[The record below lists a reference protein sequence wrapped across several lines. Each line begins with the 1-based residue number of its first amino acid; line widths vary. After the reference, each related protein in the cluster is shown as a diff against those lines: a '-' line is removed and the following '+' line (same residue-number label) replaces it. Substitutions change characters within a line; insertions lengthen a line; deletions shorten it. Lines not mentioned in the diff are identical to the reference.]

1 MSSSAMTASDSSS
14 DSSVSSGK
22 IPDLIKIGAIDS
34 TTEQILTTGIIDA
47 VTISQE
53 RARFT
58 LQRVSGFLHSNS
70 KITLG
75 VIPGVARSFYPLQI
89 GVSNLIKSATLTI
102 GNSQVCHV
110 DDYSNFHSYQ
120 SIFMTNENNKEREQY
135 LSQRCMSHAPVYDD
149 RTGAA
154 VGDDLTPNGAS
165 KLGLDV
171 GRNPVIP
178 AAGGAGVHQLLPFQI
193 NDNTSAQTIADA
205 PVYSVYL
212 SDLFP
217 FLKSNQLP
225 CQLIDEEIHIDIT
238 FQDSLSSLG
247 GAGFSRR
254 MCVAATLADTTDF
267 QIDTNE
273 CKLIYDSI
281 SYDGETMR
289 KYAEQNKTLNF
300 QYVDYRLAKRTGD
313 ETAFSDLTFQLGGN
327 GRLVSKVMF
336 ALSDNRNMV
345 PQSLL
350 SGVVSKSSANDNN
363 LSVNLLYNDLY
374 EYNRD
379 RSNPALLFHTTQQ
392 AEGMVPQVTKD
403 EWKVGGSTVGGGIR
417 NAITDETME
426 GHIQSS
432 ADVGLTSNFQ
442 WVAIRPN
449 KGQRVNNKGMDLIY
463 KNPNLD
469 AGSYTLR
476 VYLELL
482 KVATIENGKF
492 SCYFA

>member
-1 MSSSAMTASDSSS
+1 MSDS
-14 DSSVSSGK
+14 K
-22 IPDLIKIGAIDS
+22 IPSLLKIGAIDS
-34 TTEQILTTGIIDA
+34 TTAQFLTTDVIDPT
-47 VTISQE
+47 TISQS

-75 VIPGVARSFYPLQI
+75 VIPGVARSFYPLNI

-102 GNSQVCHV
+102 GSNVVCSIS
-110 DDYSNFHSYQ
+110 DYSDFHSYQ
-120 SIFMTNENNKEREQY
+120 SIFMTNENNKEREQF

-149 RTGAA
+149 RTVPAA
-154 VGDDLTPNGAS
+154 DLTPNGAA
-165 KLGLDV
+165 KTGLDV

-178 AAGGAGVHQLLPFQI
+178 AVGGAGVYELLPFQI
-193 NDNTSAQTIADA
+193 NDNSSAQTIADA
-205 PVYSVYL
+205 PIYSVYL

-217 FLKSNQLP
+217 FLATNSLP
-225 CQLIDEEIHIDIT
+225 CQLISQDIHVDLT
-238 FQDSLSSLG
+238 FQDALSSLG

-254 MCVAATLADTTDF
+254 MCVANGLADTTDF
-267 QIDTNE
+267 QIDTEE

-289 KYAEQNKTLNF
+289 KYAEQNKTLQF
-300 QYVDYRLAKRTGD
+300 SYVDYRLAKRTGD
-313 ETAFSDLTFQLGGN
+313 NAAFSDLVFPIGGN

-336 ALSDNRNMV
+336 ALSEDANTV

-350 SGVVSKSSANDNN
+350 NGVVAKSSTSDNK
-363 LSVNLLYNDLY
+363 LSVNLLYNDIY

-379 RSNPALLFHTTQQ
+379 RSNPSLLFHTTQQ
-392 AEGMVPQVTKD
+392 AEGMVPQITKD
-403 EWKVGGSTVGGGIR
+403 EWKIGGSIVAGGAVNGL
-417 NAITDETME
+417 TDHTME

-432 ADVGLTSNFQ
+432 DAVGLASNFQ

-449 KGQRVNNKGMDLIY
+449 RGERVNNKGMDLTY

-469 AGSYTLR
+469 AGTYTLR

-482 KVATIENGKF
+482 KVAKIENGKF

>member
-1 MSSSAMTASDSSS
+1 MSDS
-14 DSSVSSGK
+14 K
-22 IPDLIKIGAIDS
+22 IPSLLKIGAIDS
-34 TTEQILTTGIIDA
+34 TTAQILTTDVIDP
-47 VTISQE
+47 VTISQS

-58 LQRVSGFLHSNS
+58 LERVSGFLHSNS

-75 VIPGVARSFYPLQI
+75 VIPGVARSFYPLNI

-102 GNSQVCHV
+102 GSNVVCSIA
-110 DDYSNFHSYQ
+110 DYSDFHSYQ
-120 SIFMTNENNKEREQY
+120 SIFMTNENNKEREQF

-149 RTGAA
+149 RTVPAA
-154 VGDDLTPNGAS
+154 DLTPNGAATV
-165 KLGLDV
+165 GLDV

-178 AAGGAGVHQLLPFQI
+178 AAGGAGVYELLPFQI

-205 PVYSVYL
+205 PIYSVYL

-217 FLKSNQLP
+217 FLATNSLP
-225 CQLIDEEIHIDIT
+225 CQLISEQIHIDIT
-238 FQDSLSSLG
+238 FQDALSSLG

-254 MCVAATLADTTDF
+254 MCVANGLANTTDF
-267 QIDTNE
+267 QIDTEE

-289 KYAEQNKTLNF
+289 KYAEQNKTLQF
-300 QYVDYRLAKRTGD
+300 SYVDYRLAKRTGD
-313 ETAFSDLTFQLGGN
+313 NAAFSDLVFPIGGN

-336 ALSDNRNMV
+336 ALSEDANTV

-350 SGVVSKSSANDNN
+350 NGVVAKSSTIDNK
-363 LSVNLLYNDLY
+363 LSINLLYNDVY

-379 RSNPALLFHTTQQ
+379 RSNPSLLFHTTQQ
-392 AEGMVPQVTKD
+392 AEGMVPQITKD
-403 EWKVGGSTVGGGIR
+403 EWKVAGSLLGGGGDV
-417 NAITDETME
+417 NSLTDQTME
-426 GHIQSS
+426 GHVQSS
-432 ADVGLTSNFQ
+432 DAVGLAANFQ
-442 WVAIRPN
+442 WVSIRPN
-449 KGQRVNNKGMDLIY
+449 RGERVNNKGMDLTY

-469 AGSYTLR
+469 AGNYTLR

>member
-1 MSSSAMTASDSSS
+1 MSD
-14 DSSVSSGK
+14 K
-22 IPDLIKIGAIDS
+22 IPSLLKIGAIDS
-34 TTEQILTTGIIDA
+34 TTAQLLTTDVIDP
-47 VTISQE
+47 VTISQS

-75 VIPGVARSFYPLQI
+75 VIPGVARSFYPLNI

-102 GNSQVCHV
+102 GSNVVCSIS
-110 DDYSNFHSYQ
+110 DYSNFHQYQ
-120 SIFMTNENNKEREQY
+120 SIFMTNENNKEREQF
-135 LSQRCMSHAPVYDD
+135 LSQRCMTHAPVYND
-149 RTGAA
+149 RTVPAA
-154 VGDDLTPNGAS
+154 DLTPNGADTV
-165 KLGLDV
+165 GLDV

-178 AAGGAGVHQLLPFQI
+178 AAGGAGVYQLLPFQI
-193 NDNTSAQTIADA
+193 NDSTSPQTIADA
-205 PVYSVYL
+205 PIYSVYL

-217 FLKSNQLP
+217 FLATNSLP

-238 FQDSLSSLG
+238 FQDELSSLG

-254 MCVAATLADTTDF
+254 MCVANGLADTTSF
-267 QIDTNE
+267 QIDTEE

-289 KYAEQNKTLNF
+289 KYADQNKTLQF
-300 QYVDYRLAKRTGD
+300 SYVDYRLAKRTGD
-313 ETAFSDLTFQLGGN
+313 NAAFADLVFPIGGN

-336 ALSDNRNMV
+336 ALSEDANTV

-350 SGVVSKSSANDNN
+350 NGVVAKSSTIDNK

-392 AEGMVPQVTKD
+392 AEGMVPMVTKD
-403 EWKVGGSTVGGGIR
+403 EWKVAGSLLGGGGDV
-417 NAITDETME
+417 NSLTDQTME

-432 ADVGLTSNFQ
+432 DAVGLAANFQ

-449 KGQRVNNKGMDLIY
+449 RGQRVNNKGMDLTY

-469 AGSYTLR
+469 AGTYTLR

-482 KVATIENGKF
+482 KVATIKDGKF
-492 SCYFA
+492 DCYFA